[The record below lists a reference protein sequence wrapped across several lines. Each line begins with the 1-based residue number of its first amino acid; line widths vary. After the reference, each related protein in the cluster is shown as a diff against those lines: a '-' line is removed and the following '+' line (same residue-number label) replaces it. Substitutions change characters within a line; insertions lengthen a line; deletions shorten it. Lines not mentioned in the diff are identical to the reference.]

1 MNLSLTLKP
10 HSRLSAKGFL
20 ILTWCSGLTFAALSG
35 AAACYG
41 WYSLHNPPT
50 VKRVE
55 VPHQATQPWRIISN
69 TLAFNTQPLPA
80 EPESEAESES
90 EAVPEEES
98 PEVKEPGNVVSDE
111 KMANEDTYPG
121 LEQLSEDARRR
132 MPSIKYNAHVYS
144 SETGKS
150 VINLNGNDYHE
161 GAAVGAG
168 VKLMKIEPDDSI
180 FSFEGQTF
188 RVTALSDW

>member
-35 AAACYG
+35 VAACYG

-50 VKRVE
+50 IKRVE
-55 VPHQATQPWRIISN
+55 VPHQATQPWRIINN
-69 TLAFNTQPLPA
+69 TLTFNTQPLPA
-80 EPESEAESES
+80 EPEAESE
-90 EAVPEEES
+90 AAPEEES
-98 PEVKEPGNVVSDE
+98 TEAEEPGSVVSDE
-111 KMANEDTYPG
+111 KMANGDAYPG

>member
-20 ILTWCSGLTFAALSG
+20 VLTWCSCLTFAALSG
-35 AAACYG
+35 VAACYG

-50 VKRVE
+50 IKRVE
-55 VPHQATQPWRIISN
+55 VPHQATQPWRIINN
-69 TLAFNTQPLPA
+69 TLTFNTQPLPA
-80 EPESEAESES
+80 EPEAES

-98 PEVKEPGNVVSDE
+98 PEAEEPGSVVSDE

>member
-1 MNLSLTLKP
+1 MTISLSLPLKP
-10 HSRLSAKGFL
+10 HAKLSAKGYL
-20 ILTWCSGLTFAALSG
+20 LLTWCCGLAIAALAG
-35 AAACYG
+35 AGVCYG
-41 WYSLHNPPT
+41 WHSLHNPP
-50 VKRVE
+50 VIKRVE
-55 VPHQATQPWRIISN
+55 VPHQATLPWRNISRSL
-69 TLAFNTQPLPA
+69 TFNTQPLPA
-80 EPESEAESES
+80 EPVEETEPA
-90 EAVPEEES
+90 AEEES
-98 PEVKEPGNVVSDE
+98 TDVAEPATEVSEE
-111 KMANEDTYPG
+111 KMADDGTYPR
-121 LEQLSEDARRR
+121 LEQLSQDVLRR
-132 MPSIKYNAHVYS
+132 MPSVKYNAHVYS

>member
-35 AAACYG
+35 VTACYG

-80 EPESEAESES
+80 EPE
-90 EAVPEEES
+90 AVPEEES
-98 PEVKEPGNVVSDE
+98 PEVEEPGSVVSDE
-111 KMANEDTYPG
+111 KMANGDAYPG
-121 LEQLSEDARRR
+121 LDQLSEDARRR

>member
-41 WYSLHNPPT
+41 WHSLHNLPT

-55 VPHQATQPWRIISN
+55 VPHQAPLPWRIVSN
-69 TLAFNTQPLPA
+69 TLAFKTQPVPA
-80 EPESEAESES
+80 EPEEES
-90 EAVPEEES
+90 EAIPEEES
-98 PEVKEPGNVVSDE
+98 SEVEEPGSAVSDE
-111 KMANEDTYPG
+111 KMANDDTYPG